1 MNVFVAAWF
10 YPPVTSSEGIVTYKL
25 LRCSKHEYD
34 VFSSTSCLWS
44 YHTQFK
50 TFEEPNIHTYSI
62 DTESIDE
69 WVEAC
74 VNTFEELYPT
84 RHYDC
89 IMTRSTPPESI
100 LVGLKIKEK
109 HPQVKWVASLADPVA
124 NNPYEIHAY
133 IDDNPLLN
141 NLEKKQF
148 KQDLL
153 VGEESALARWEKR
166 EEKGVRLLCK
176 LRRWENLVVQHADLI
191 ISPSARQLRYIK
203 GEAGWN
209 AKYYPVPHS
218 FCEGFYPNKVSK
230 REDKIVFVYTGYSDQ
245 LRSLEPIVRAV
256 KLLKEN
262 NSAAMNKLLFRFVGN
277 IPQQIKDIILNFDLE
292 DSIHVEAPVDYYESL
307 RIMKEADWLI
317 HVDAFFKDVLPGG
330 SLFFAG
336 KLSDYLGTGN
346 PIIALTGIGTPADAI
361 VEAAGGISVHYE
373 ANESIITND
382 TVNKRIN
389 IESLA
394 KVFEKIAF
402 SNHKHE
408 MNKEY
413 IETYNAVNVSKS
425 FDKKL
430 EMISGQYFPLREEWP
445 VVEPSKEK
453 KLLTVCVPSYNV
465 QRCLDR
471 CLYSLVCCK
480 QAPYMEIIVVDDG
493 SRDHTRNIADAY
505 ASHYP
510 GIVKVIHKE
519 NGGHG
524 STINTA
530 IAVATGKYFRV
541 VDGDDWVDSRNM
553 DAVLLRI
560 LDGSID
566 SDVISSPYHIVN
578 LETGNSYPV
587 EQDYEVETERTLE
600 FEELDLEKAYLTMA
614 SIMVK
619 LAVLKKM
626 NMQIQ
631 EHTFF
636 VDVEYILF
644 PIPFVNT
651 VTFTKEH
658 VYKYSQGSAE
668 QSIHIPNMVK
678 RYDHHERVM
687 RRVIQYRKEI
697 PMGEAQAKY
706 YDSILKR
713 LLYSHYSLC
722 TVYDTDKE
730 NSYLKLKDFDGFLLS
745 AHPELARW
753 VEKTMPVVKI
763 ARHCDYRY
771 SRIRHSFANL
781 LLEAKGRCKAWLLA
795 HKPLAKKLL
804 FNKLTYR
811 IGTSKFF
818 SEGKGAVIRNKVYN
832 ALTRN

>member
-1 MNVFVAAWF
+1 MRVFVAAWF

-25 LRCSKHEYD
+25 LRCSAHEYD
-34 VFSSTSCLWS
+34 VFSSTSRLWS
-44 YHTQFK
+44 YRTPFK
-50 TFEEPNIHTYSI
+50 TFGESNIHTYSI

-84 RHYDC
+84 RQYDC

-100 LVGLKIKEK
+100 LVGERIKKK
-109 HPQVKWVASLADPVA
+109 HPQIKWIASLADPVA
-124 NNPYEIHAY
+124 NNPYEIYAY
-133 IDDNPLLN
+133 IDNNPLLN
-141 NLEKKQF
+141 NVEKKKL

-153 VGEESALARWEKR
+153 NGDESVLAHWETR
-166 EEKGVRLLCK
+166 EEKGIQLLCK
-176 LRRWENLVVQHADLI
+176 LRRWEIQVVQQADMI
-191 ISPSARQLRYIK
+191 ISPSARQLRYIN

-218 FCEGFYPNKVSK
+218 FCEDFYPKEVNK

-256 KLLKEN
+256 KLLKES
-262 NSAAMNKLLFRFVGN
+262 NSPALGKLLFRFVGN
-277 IPQQIKDIILNFDLE
+277 IPRQIQDIVLNFELE
-292 DSIHVEAPVDYYESL
+292 DYIHIEAPVDYYESL

-317 HVDAFFKDVLPGG
+317 HVDAYFQDIMPGG

-346 PIIALTGIGTPADAI
+346 PVFALTGPGSPADRI
-361 VEAAGGISVHYE
+361 IKTAGGISTSY
-373 ANESIITND
+373 
-382 TVNKRIN
+382 N
-389 IESLA
+389 IDEIAGLL
-394 KVFEKIAF
+394 EKIAF
-402 SNHKHE
+402 FNDDHE
-408 MNKEY
+408 ISREY
-413 IETYNAVNVSKS
+413 IETFNAVNVSRN

-430 EMISGQYFPLREEWP
+430 EMLCGQYFPLREDWP
-445 VVEPSKEK
+445 EAAPSKER
-453 KLLTVCVPSYNV
+453 KLLTICVPSYNV

-471 CLYSLVCCK
+471 CLYTLISCK

-493 SRDHTRNIADAY
+493 SKDHTRDIADTY
-505 ASHYP
+505 ADHYP

-530 IAVATGKYFRV
+530 IAVAKGEYFRV
-541 VDGDDWVDSRNM
+541 VDGDDWIDSNAM

-566 SDVISSPYHIVN
+566 SDVVSSPYHIVN
-578 LETGNSYPV
+578 LETGSSYPF
-587 EQDYEVETERTLE
+587 EQDYEVETDRSLR
-600 FEELDLEKAYLTMA
+600 FEELDVEKAYLTMA

-619 LAVLKKM
+619 LSALKKA

-658 VYKYSQGSAE
+658 IYKYSQGSAE

-687 RRVIQYRKEI
+687 RRVIQYRKDT

-722 TVYDTDKE
+722 TVYDPDKE
-730 NSYLKLKDFDGFLLS
+730 QSYLKLKDFDTFLLS
-745 AHPELARW
+745 TNPELAKW
-753 VEKTMPVVKI
+753 AQKAMPVVGM
-763 ARHCDYRY
+763 ARRCDYRY
-771 SRIRHSFANL
+771 SRVKHSPANL
-781 LLEAKGRCKAWLLA
+781 LQEARIRCKAWLLS
-795 HKPLAKKLL
+795 HKPLAKKIL
-804 FNKLTYR
+804 FNKLTYK
-811 IGTSKFF
+811 IGTSRFF
-818 SEGKGAVIRNKVYN
+818 SEGKGAVIRNKIYN
-832 ALTRN
+832 ALTR